1 MNFKWSIEDPDY
13 YIGNPIGN
21 QNCVLTKDNYFV
33 YLKVNKHATQGK
45 GQIAGPGGH
54 PEPSVYFKRI
64 ERSI

>member
-1 MNFKWSIEDPDY
+1 MNLKWPIEDPDH

-21 QNCVLTKDNYFV
+21 QNCVLTKDHYFV

-54 PEPSVYFKRI
+54 PEPSVYLKRI
-64 ERSI
+64 ERNV